1 VTPDTKI
8 GAGVQLART
17 AGTVKYAVSKSKDS
31 TRSIINSEH
40 SVSEERNPV
49 ADSYVGAAAADS
61 LQCSQR
67 NSHTENETRLWG
79 DLGEIWGEQ
88 ISVTARG
95 SAGCSASGCTARVP
109 SSRPARGSSSAGS
122 RAGSRSSTWR
132 RSGPW
137 WGCTCLGLGLG
148 LGLGS

>member
-1 VTPDTKI
+1 MTPDTKI

-61 LQCSQR
+61 LQSEEQ
-67 NSHTENETRLWG
+67 SHRKRDSSLGRSRG
-79 DLGEIWGEQ
+79 DLGRADL
-88 ISVTARG
+88 SHSARKRG
-95 SAGCSASGCTARVP
+95 LFSIRLYSASAQ
-109 SSRPARGSSSAGS
+109 
-122 RAGSRSSTWR
+122 
-132 RSGPW
+132 
-137 WGCTCLGLGLG
+137 
-148 LGLGS
+148 